1 MIQNKAYKY
10 RLYPTQAQAN
20 YFEKCFGCSRFI
32 YNKFLEYKINDY
44 KNKTNETPKSVVFF
58 KNQFEW
64 LKEVDSLVLCNAYL
78 HYRTAYQNFFTHKQ
92 DKPTFHNKHI
102 HNSYTTNNVSN
113 NIKIN
118 NVTIT
123 LPKCKNVKIVLHR
136 EIKGKIK
143 SATISKQANQYYVSV
158 LCEED
163 IQPMPALNKEI
174 GLDLGI
180 KDLVITSDGEK
191 FDNPK
196 ALRNNEKKLKRLQR
210 ELARRKKGSKRRQQT
225 KNKLQRQHKR
235 ITDIKNDYLHNVSK
249 KIVSENQT
257 IYIEDLNVA
266 GMMKNHHLAKSVG
279 EASMS
284 KFVSMLEYKCKW
296 YGRNLVKIDRFYPSS
311 KLCSCCG
318 YKNNELALLVRE
330 WECPQCHTKHDRDI
344 NASKNILYAGAM
356 LVNGRGDTELS
367 VRKTL

>member
-1 MIQNKAYKY
+1 MIQHKAYKF

-44 KNKTNETPKSVVFF
+44 KNNTKLTPKSVLFF
-58 KNQFEW
+58 KKQYEW
-64 LKEVDSLVLCNAYL
+64 LKEVDSLALCNAYL
-78 HYRTAYQNFFTHKQ
+78 NINTAYQNFFK
-92 DKPTFHNKHI
+92 KYAKFPKFKNKRQ
-102 HNSYTTNNVSN
+102 NQSYTTNNVN
-113 NIKIN
+113 NSIEIVNNSIK
-118 NVTIT
+118 
-123 LPKCKNVKIVLHR
+123 LPKCKNVKAVIHR

-143 SATISKQANQYYVSV
+143 SATISKQANQYYVSI

-163 IQPMPALNKEI
+163 IQPMQSLNKEI
-174 GLDLGI
+174 GLDLGV
-180 KDLVITSDGEK
+180 KDLVITSDGDK
-191 FDNPK
+191 FENPK
-196 ALRNNEKKLKRLQR
+196 ALRRNEKKLKRLQR

-235 ITDIKNDYLHNVSK
+235 ITDVKNDYLHNVSK

-318 YKNNELALLVRE
+318 YKNNELTLSVRQ